1 MDMLPTQGP
10 IMDNNTVPINTDTIH
25 LAIEDVTLLNWHYIK
40 ITIHFAQEITFSV
53 FIRHIW

>member
-1 MDMLPTQGP
+1 MLPTQGP
-10 IMDNNTVPINTDTIH
+10 TMDNNTVPINTDTIH

-53 FIRHIW
+53 FIQHIW